1 MTDTIEIA
9 LDVSD
14 GGPFASVYVELEDR
28 RYVTA
33 KRVASRIGRAAGFRF
48 VDRATLPVS
57 PWMYFGRTE
66 SAESFRDLYPD
77 RVGEIPAGGT
87 RVAVTRTGRI
97 VELGEF
103 DQAVEI

>member
-9 LDVSD
+9 LDTGD
-14 GGPFASVYVELEDR
+14 GPFASVYVELEDR
-28 RYVTA
+28 HFVTA
-33 KRVASRIGRAAGFRF
+33 KRVAARIGHAAGFRF

-57 PWMYFGRTE
+57 PWMYFGRAVC
-66 SAESFRDLYPD
+66 AESFRELYPD
-77 RVGEIPAGGT
+77 RAAEIPAGAT

>member
-9 LDVSD
+9 LDTGD
-14 GGPFASVYVELEDR
+14 GPFASVYVELEDR
-28 RYVTA
+28 RYATA
-33 KRVASRIGRAAGFRF
+33 KRVAARIGHAAGLRF

-77 RVGEIPAGGT
+77 RVAEIPAGAT
-87 RVAVTRTGRI
+87 RVAVTRTGR
-97 VELGEF
+97 VVALGEI

>member
-1 MTDTIEIA
+1 MTHTIEIA
-9 LDVSD
+9 LDTGD
-14 GGPFASVYVELEDR
+14 GPFASVYVELEDR
-28 RYVTA
+28 RCATA
-33 KRVASRIGRAAGFRF
+33 KRVAIRIGHAAGFRF
-48 VDRATLPVS
+48 VDRATVPVS

-66 SAESFRDLYPD
+66 SAESFRELCPD
-77 RVGEIPAGGT
+77 RAAEIPTGAT

>member
-1 MTDTIEIA
+1 MTHTIEIA
-9 LDVSD
+9 LDTVD
-14 GGPFASVYVELEDR
+14 GLFASVYVELEDR

-33 KRVASRIGRAAGFRF
+33 KRVAARIGHAAGFRF

-57 PWMYFGRTE
+57 PWMYFGH
-66 SAESFRDLYPD
+66 AVCAGSFRDSCPD
-77 RVGEIPAGGT
+77 RAAEIPAGAT

-103 DQAVEI
+103 DEAVEI